1 MEGRKRLKEP
11 KPQPQPYNNLL
22 LLIELLGDGLHHLQ
36 LLRIGQISGRRLIS
50 GYIRP
55 DVNRGSVH
63 QSLLEQKMGMGMA
76 TLLRLTSFYAWIIF
90 YTLVYRNI
98 KYKYFQ

>member
-1 MEGRKRLKEP
+1 MGWLKGP
-11 KPQPQPYNNLL
+11 KPQPQPNNMYLL

-63 QSLLEQKMGMGMA
+63 QSLLEHKMD
-76 TLLRLTSFYAWIIF
+76 
-90 YTLVYRNI
+90 NI
-98 KYKYFQ
+98 LYSSL